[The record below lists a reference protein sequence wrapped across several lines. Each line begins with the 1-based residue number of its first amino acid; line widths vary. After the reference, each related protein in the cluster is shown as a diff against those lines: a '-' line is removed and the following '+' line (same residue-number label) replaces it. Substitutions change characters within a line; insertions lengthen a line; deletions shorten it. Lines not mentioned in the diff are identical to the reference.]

1 MNTDKLRQQITVV
14 TNDLPALEGEGA
26 SGDDFARH
34 LVARLRVATDNALEY
49 LVDDPHTK
57 VIGGFIETIRSP
69 DRFVAALDRAA
80 AQGKPVVVLK
90 VGRTERTRHAVT
102 THTGG
107 LAGEPGFVSELLRAH
122 RAIEV
127 SDLVEFTEVLAAAQ
141 GARSVI

>member
-1 MNTDKLRQQITVV
+1 MSSSSGNEAVV
-14 TNDLPALEGEGA
+14 
-26 SGDDFARH
+26 
-34 LVARLRVATDNALEY
+34 VAADYLDY

-57 VIGGFIETIRSP
+57 VIGCFIETVRSP
-69 DRFVAALDRAA
+69 DCFVAALDRAA

-107 LAGEPGFVSELLRAH
+107 LAGDSRLASELLRAH

-127 SDLVEFTEVLAAAQ
+127 SDLVEFTEVLAQ
-141 GARSVI
+141 QFGSKAR